1 MSTRSEIAVEY
12 SDGSIKSIYCHSDG
26 YLSYNGVILNENY
39 DTLELANSII
49 EQGDCSILKQT
60 IDESRFY
67 NTWRNE
73 NTKAKTFVN
82 EYDFMSHFANDI
94 FAEYIYL
101 FKNGKWLVSSLEFL
115 DNPNDNYTHCIG
127 YHTKLL
133 ILEEALI
140 IRLGGRDDKPYFNQ
154 EVQSWRFG
162 KNLTKA
168 LNK

>member
-26 YLSYNGVILNENY
+26 YLSYNGVCLNTYYNTKEKA
-39 DTLELANSII
+39 ESII

-60 IDESRFY
+60 IDKSRFY

-73 NTKAKTFVN
+73 NTKAKTFN
-82 EYDFMSHFANDI
+82 SEYAFMKYFQSDI

-115 DNPNDNYTHCIG
+115 DNPSDNYTHCIG
-127 YHTKLL
+127 YHTKFL
-133 ILEEALI
+133 ILEEALK
-140 IRLGGRDDKPYFNQ
+140 IRLGRDDEAYDFNQ
-154 EVQSWRFG
+154 EVQS
-162 KNLTKA
+162 
-168 LNK
+168 

>member
-73 NTKAKTFVN
+73 NTKAKTFTN
-82 EYDFMSHFANDI
+82 EYAFMSHFANDI

-127 YHTKLL
+127 YHTKFL

-154 EVQSWRFG
+154 EVQS
-162 KNLTKA
+162 
-168 LNK
+168 

>member
-12 SDGSIKSIYCHSDG
+12 SDGSIKSIYCQSDG

-39 DTLELANSII
+39 DTRELAESII
-49 EQGDCSILKQT
+49 DQGDCSILKQT

-94 FAEYIYL
+94 FAEYLYL
-101 FKNGKWLVSSLEFL
+101 FKNGKWFVSSLEWL
-115 DNPNDNYTHCIG
+115 ENPSDNYSHCIG
-127 YHTKLL
+127 YHSKLYV
-133 ILEEALI
+133 LEEALK
-140 IRLGGRDDKPYFNQ
+140 IRLGRDDEAYNFNQ
-154 EVQSWRFG
+154 EVLS
-162 KNLTKA
+162 
-168 LNK
+168 